1 MPIVQESIKKKT
13 LYLITRSSENI
24 PYSCR
29 TSCSVSMLT
38 LTVATSKI
46 SVNMLILPVATA
58 TLTVKM
64 LTLMVATAALSVN
77 VLKLRVANKLRVL

>member
-1 MPIVQESIKKKT
+1 
-13 LYLITRSSENI
+13 
-24 PYSCR
+24 
-29 TSCSVSMLT
+29 MLS

-46 SVNMLILPVATA
+46 SVKLILPVATA

>member
-1 MPIVQESIKKKT
+1 
-13 LYLITRSSENI
+13 
-24 PYSCR
+24 
-29 TSCSVSMLT
+29 MLT

-46 SVNMLILPVATA
+46 SVNMLILPATA